1 MISLVIIFAVVAIIL
16 YVVRRDWRAPYVP
29 PTTTEVID
37 NEPPNEVI
45 DKEPPTLKATSLPP
59 HLFAVFYIGSAKYR
73 TNLINRK
80 RREKWNK

>member
-29 PTTTEVID
+29 PASV
-37 NEPPNEVI
+37 PPAS
-45 DKEPPTLKATSLPP
+45 EPPTLKATSLPP

-73 TNLINRK
+73 TNNIKRK
-80 RREKWNK
+80 HRAKCS

>member
-37 NEPPNEVI
+37 NEPP
-45 DKEPPTLKATSLPP
+45 TLKATSLPP

-80 RREKWNK
+80 RREKCS